1 MMTLALVAFAVAV
14 AALIQGAIGVG
25 FALIVAPIAA
35 IVRPDLLPGSLLIL
49 MLPLN
54 AYVAWRERGHFDWR
68 GTGWITIGRFAGTF
82 FGFWI
87 LVVVTAAMLDLVVGA
102 TTVLAAIATKLAP
115 KFSPNRSAFV
125 GAGFITGITET
136 ATGIGGPPLA
146 LVYQHHPAPM
156 LRATIALCFLI
167 GEVFSLLVL
176 AAEGRLGLDQ
186 LSGAALL
193 LPPLALGLLG
203 SGRVHEKIS
212 PARLRNALLVFAV
225 VSGCVLIVQAVIVV
239 SK

>member
-1 MMTLALVAFAVAV
+1 MMALGLIAVAVVV

-54 AYVAWRERGHFDWR
+54 AYVAWRERAHFDWL
-68 GTGWITIGRFAGTF
+68 GTGWITLGRFAGTF

-87 LVVVTAAMLDLVVGA
+87 LIAVTTAMLDLIVGA

-146 LVYQHHPAPM
+146 LVYQHHPAPA

-167 GEVFSLLVL
+167 GEVFSLAVL
-176 AAEGRLGLDQ
+176 AVEGRLGLDQ
-186 LSGAALL
+186 IGSAALL

-203 SGRVHEKIS
+203 SGRVHEKLS
-212 PARLRNALLVFAV
+212 AARLRDALLIFAV
-225 VSGCVLIVQAVIVV
+225 VSGLVLIVQAAMA
-239 SK
+239 